1 MKDEMG
7 LVQDMEASD
16 ERDSERYAEVLHNIL
31 TVKAESINILQ
42 QQLRSFQDFRNR
54 SR

>member
-16 ERDSERYAEVLHNIL
+16 DRDSERYAEVLHNIL
-31 TVKAESINILQ
+31 NVKSESINILQ
-42 QQLRSFQDFRNR
+42 QQLQSFREFRKN
-54 SR
+54 